1 MQPGGLDETCM
12 RPNILTS
19 PSPFS
24 RLLAK
29 RHSILWLLL
38 AVTLVRGL
46 IYTAIV
52 PPWQAPDEPYH
63 FLSAH
68 SPHIQRL
75 PDVES
80 NWQQLQTEIIASLV
94 QFRFW
99 DTVVFVP
106 AVSGQDDVYRYLPRG
121 LQATSQPITPR
132 AFTYHLLSPLLRV
145 VEGQGV
151 TFQLY
156 WARVLSVM
164 INMGVVAVAFG
175 IAQLLFRGESF
186 GTLLLPLSIVL
197 LPTHTGMMAAVNEAN
212 PAELLISVAIFW
224 MMLAVVRGFRW
235 HLLVLVAV
243 FTALGVAAKPTTFF
257 FVPVLVLLLVI
268 YGWRKIPGWWKLLI
282 VPVGVA
288 FLYGI
293 AQFSHRFESLF
304 RQTLR
309 RATGPQSG
317 VFAANLKTLPFQ
329 RSAVELFGRFAA
341 DLGWHSLP
349 VSDVWGWAFLVL
361 SALAVIGLI
370 RLAWR
375 DIRAGSGWSRDPL
388 GWATLI
394 CILCVVV
401 DVALLAIASAYHGVS
416 YFSARYLMGA
426 IIPIMTLLVIG
437 WRELIPQN
445 WRVEGL
451 ALMASFFFLFD
462 AVTVLYRAV
471 PFFYPLWH

>member
-12 RPNILTS
+12 RPNFVT
-19 PSPFS
+19 SPFS

-63 FLSAH
+63 FLSAQ
-68 SPHIQRL
+68 SPHIQGL
-75 PDVES
+75 PDAES

-99 DTVVFVP
+99 DTIVFVP

-121 LQATSQPITPR
+121 LQATPQPISPR
-132 AFTYHLLSPLLRV
+132 AFTYYLLSPLLRC
-145 VEGQGV
+145 VERQGV

-156 WARVLSVM
+156 WGRVPSVM
-164 INMGVVAVAFG
+164 VNIGEGAVAG
-175 IAQLLFRGESF
+175 GTSHMLFRGEPF
-186 GTLLLPLSIVL
+186 GTLLLPLSIVF

-212 PAELLISVAIFW
+212 PAELLISVAIFCL
-224 MMLAVVRGFRW
+224 MLAVVRGFRW
-235 HLLVLVAV
+235 HLLVLVAL

-257 FVPVLVLLLVI
+257 FVPVLVLLLAI

-282 VPVGVA
+282 VPVVVA

-293 AQFSHRFESLF
+293 ARFSHRFESLF
-304 RQTLR
+304 RRTLQQ
-309 RATGPQSG
+309 ATGAQSDA
-317 VFAANLKTLPFQ
+317 FAANLKTLPFQ
-329 RSAVELFGRFAA
+329 RSPVELFGRFAA
-341 DLGWHSLP
+341 DLGWHSLA
-349 VSDVWGWAFLVL
+349 VADVWGWVFLVL

-370 RLAWR
+370 RLACR
-375 DIRAGSGWSRDPL
+375 DIRAGGGWSWDPL
-388 GWATLI
+388 GRATLI
-394 CILCVVV
+394 CTLCVVV
-401 DVALLAIASAYHGVS
+401 DLALLAIASAYHGVS
-416 YFSARYLMGA
+416 YYSARYLMGA
-426 IIPIMTLLVIG
+426 IIPIMALLVIG
-437 WRELIPQN
+437 WRELIPQD

-451 ALMASFFFLFD
+451 ALMVSFFFLFD
-462 AVTVLYRAV
+462 AVTVLDYAV
-471 PFFYPLWH
+471 PFFYPLWR